1 MTTVTRIHLEGFQYE
16 VIEEFREGFNQ
27 EALETRY
34 SDVLQ
39 KYDYI
44 FGDWGYGQLRLRG
57 FYEDKNSKSTFDTRI
72 STIHDYILE
81 YCNFGCAYFLIKK
94 LGPIQVQETP
104 KEEQP
109 AEVDAEA
116 SITTSST
123 IEEAKENQAE

>member
-81 YCNFGCAYFLIKK
+81 YCNFGCAYFLLKK

-104 KEEQP
+104 KEST
-109 AEVDAEA
+109 AEA
-116 SITTSST
+116 DAPASSGPAPAT
-123 IEEAKENQAE
+123 EEAKENQAE

>member
-1 MTTVTRIHLEGFQYE
+1 MHLEGYQYE

-81 YCNFGCAYFLIKK
+81 YCNFGCAYFLLKK
-94 LGPIQVQETP
+94 LGPIQIQEVPQEEVKPEAESQSLENVQPLTEET
-104 KEEQP
+104 
-109 AEVDAEA
+109 
-116 SITTSST
+116 
-123 IEEAKENQAE
+123 KENQAE

>member
-94 LGPIQVQETP
+94 LGPIQVQATP

-123 IEEAKENQAE
+123 VEEAKENQAD